1 VALVA
6 AALLGAAGCGG
17 SEDPPSAPPAP
28 GEITTTA
35 TVATD
40 PAARVLAL
48 INAGPTVW
56 GEPDL
61 RGVITQ
67 VFDQTP
73 PRERRAAAPALIAEL
88 GRLEQESRIPPGAA
102 ARTADFVRAT
112 YPEAAADGP

>member
-6 AALLGAAGCGG
+6 AALLGVAGCGG
-17 SEDPPSAPPAP
+17 SEDPPKAPPAP
-28 GEITTTA
+28 AEITTS
-35 TVATD
+35 TVASD
-40 PAARVLAL
+40 PAARVVAL